1 VFDRKRE
8 KKIKPVK
15 KLLAM
20 NESAIFLVRDDF
32 TDKEQVNESL
42 PVDETFA
49 LCWYLDKG
57 CFSNAV
63 FTLN

>member
-1 VFDRKRE
+1 
-8 KKIKPVK
+8 
-15 KLLAM
+15 M
-20 NESAIFLVRDDF
+20 SAIFLVRDDF